1 MEIAKVKVS
10 GTRAYTM
17 MRSSIPAGI
26 VGGTITVEYGP
37 EWENLTV
44 TAVFRGCETKDVIDA
59 GKTIIIPHETV
70 ATPGKD
76 LHVGFYGVDSE
87 GSIVI
92 PTLWTCFGMIAPAAD
107 PSGDESHDPS
117 LPVWEQV
124 LRRITDSENNAQAHA
139 VAAAESET
147 NAKLSEGKALQSE
160 SNAKASENAA
170 ANSSS
175 SAENAAAAAEGA
187 VVAAKNFASTAAQS
201 EANAK
206 ISEGNT
212 GRSEQNA
219 KKSEDN
225 AKTSEENAK
234 VSETK
239 ALTSEGNAYRSETS
253 AKESEDRSRL
263 AAVAADEAAD
273 EAVNAARNAAAS
285 EGNAHVSE
293 TNARES
299 EKNAASHEAGAK
311 ESAENAANS
320 AEAARKS
327 AESIDLP
334 KPTPDDAG
342 KAIVVNENGTG
353 FEFGKAGETP
363 DWNAKEGEPG
373 NVLNRT
379 HYTFKPYEDIV
390 FNLGTAMGGGYES
403 VSDSIFK
410 VSNHALTDDELM
422 SCGLHF
428 EGAYNPSYDVL
439 SKLDVGVDPTYGSMC
454 VEIYNRFYVISIRIP
469 GTLLYYDFDS
479 PGTYVMPL
487 SESCPNFTIVAKEEV
502 FPIDPK
508 FIPGA
513 LLKKK
518 VFTNPGN
525 KPSEGLSLFMTAYPN
540 SIISAWVKFPGNNLY
555 TQCVI
560 GKGNDKDGVN
570 NNYFYTF
577 SNIAVSQLSENGY
590 TVTTDSLKVAATETK
605 VSVGNIVT
613 YGTSGVTVEKL
624 VSPTIYSNDSW
635 EENGI
640 EVILYYYE

>member
-92 PTLWTCFGMIAPAAD
+92 PTLWACFGMIAPAAD

-187 VVAAKNFASTAAQS
+187 AVAAKNFASAAAQS

-263 AAVAADEAAD
+263 AEVAAGKAAD
-273 EAVNAARNAAAS
+273 DAVNAARNAAAS

-293 TNARES
+293 ANAKES
-299 EKNAASHEAGAK
+299 EKNAASHEAEARRSK
-311 ESAENAANS
+311 ESAANS

-342 KAIVVNENGTG
+342 NAIVVNEDGTG
-353 FEFGKAGETP
+353 FKFGKAGETP

-373 NVLNRT
+373 HVLNRT
-379 HYTFKPYEDIV
+379 HYAYKPYKDMHLDPLNTEDLDKADLSSFGIEDY
-390 FNLGTAMGGGYES
+390 AYK
-403 VSDSIFK
+403 VSDYLLTTEDFENSVFRFNQEGY
-410 VSNHALTDDELM
+410 SNDLPFALYGTI
-422 SCGLHF
+422 
-428 EGAYNPSYDVL
+428 EGALQIYSVPFWSSYLALVA
-439 SKLDVGVDPTYGSMC
+439 S
-454 VEIYNRFYVISIRIP
+454 VIV
-469 GTLLYYDFDS
+469 
-479 PGTYVMPL
+479 PGTYDGITFGSSGTYVAVL
-487 SESCPNFTIVAKEEV
+487 SWFDGLESVDVTYKEEIV
-502 FPIDPK
+502 VPLPEK
-508 FIPGA
+508 FLPETA
-513 LLKKK
+513 ATKKYVQDYVK
-518 VFTNPGN
+518 NN
-525 KPSEGLSLFMTAYPN
+525 KA
-540 SIISAWVKFPGNNLY
+540 
-555 TQCVI
+555 
-560 GKGNDKDGVN
+560 DGVATEKYVQDYVADNVQNFLPESIATEEYVQDYVAN
-570 NNYFYTF
+570 N
-577 SNIAVSQLSENGY
+577 VPEG
-590 TVTTDSLKVAATETK
+590 AATEQYVQDYVKNNIPESVATK
-605 VSVGNIVT
+605 QYLEDYVN
-613 YGTSGVTVEKL
+613 
-624 VSPTIYSNDSW
+624 NA
-635 EENGI
+635 
-640 EVILYYYE
+640 ILGGEW